1 MSKTQKKDTEPWVAK
16 YRPKTVDDVSYQE
29 DVISALKKS
38 LNTGNLPHLLF
49 YGPPGTGKTSTILA
63 IAMDIYGPELMKQRV
78 LELNA
83 SDERGIEVVRTKIK
97 NFAGFTVNKT
107 TTGTGNPGATF
118 KLIILDEAD
127 SMTADAQAALRRT
140 IETTS
145 KTTRFCLLC
154 NYISRIIDPL
164 ASRCAKFRFKPLD
177 TDATIERLKF
187 ISQQEGIKCEE
198 SVYQAI
204 QTVSDGDMRKAIT
217 YLQSA
222 FRFFGNKITDDVI
235 YNIAGSLPPQ
245 LIKQLVDCCKKN
257 SFDRLQSMVQ
267 SIISQG
273 YPVSQVISQLF
284 DYILTTKD
292 LNQSQKSHIT
302 MKIGNVDRN
311 LIDGSEE
318 FLQLFDLSSY
328 IMKQLN
334 NNSTSTNG
342 DDMLIG

>member
-1 MSKTQKKDTEPWVAK
+1 MTTASKKERSEPWVSK
-16 YRPKTVDDVSYQE
+16 YRPKTMDDVSYQD
-29 DVISALKKS
+29 DVVSALKKS
-38 LNTGNLPHLLF
+38 LSTGNLPHLLF

-63 IAMDIYGPELMKQRV
+63 IAMDIYGPELIKQRV

-83 SDERGIEVVRTKIK
+83 SDERGIEIVRTKIK

-107 TTGTGNPGATF
+107 VSNGNNAGATF

-127 SMTADAQAALRRT
+127 SMTSDAQAALRRT

-177 TDATIERLKF
+177 SEATIERLKY
-187 ISQQEGIKCEE
+187 ISIQEGIKCTD

-222 FRFFGNKITDDVI
+222 FRFYGNKLTEDTI
-235 YNIAGSLPPQ
+235 YNISGTLSPLIITS
-245 LIKQLVDCCKKN
+245 LIKSCKSN
-257 SFDRLQSMVQ
+257 SFKDLQSTVQ

-273 YPVSQVISQLF
+273 YPVSQVVSQLF
-284 DYILTTKD
+284 DFVLSDSKFND
-292 LNQSQKSHIT
+292 KQKSLIS

-318 FLQLFDLSSY
+318 FLQLLDLSSY
-328 IMKQLN
+328 IMKLLN
-334 NNSTSTNG
+334 NSNDNDEMIS
-342 DDMLIG
+342 